1 MRLAGL
7 IKKAQSSSASQVMIV
22 NTSYYIIIKIN

>member
-7 IKKAQSSSASQVMIV
+7 IKKAQSSSANQVMIV
-22 NTSYYIIIKIN
+22 NSYYLIIKIN